1 YYIDQD
7 KAHMA
12 AYYRNTVIH
21 FFLLPAIAELAAL
34 EAAEMDGDGTELFW
48 EQVLEIRDLLKFEFF
63 FPTKKRFK
71 QQISDELDRRAPDW
85 EAAISEGGDHAATLA
100 TTLRPLVAHWVLRPF
115 LEAYAVV
122 ADVLAD
128 LDPSDNTDDEAV
140 IKRAM
145 GLGKQY
151 QLQSRIRS
159 PESIS
164 KSLFENALKL
174 AKNRTGDL
182 SGPDLVAARQ
192 ALAAEIQ
199 DVLERID
206 AVAVAAVD

>member
-1 YYIDQD
+1 
-7 KAHMA
+7 
-12 AYYRNTVIH
+12 
-21 FFLLPAIAELAAL
+21 
-34 EAAEMDGDGTELFW
+34 
-48 EQVLEIRDLLKFEFF
+48 FF

-71 QQISDELDRRAPDW
+71 QQITDELDRRAPDW
-85 EAAISEGGDHAATLA
+85 EVAVAQGGDHAATLA

-128 LDPSDNTDDEAV
+128 LDPSDEADDEAV
-140 IKRAM
+140 MKRAM